1 MDNVREWHKP
11 RPNQAGQTALVD
23 GRGGDRPGSQPLLVH
38 LHHSMIGTLAVGKF
52 PMAIVSSH
60 SPDELAQKSRKS
72 ASSLSPA
79 APDGPQDFPQA
90 ADGVQPTLPDSVPTP
105 SLVRGGEQ
113 QASDA
118 IAPEDSLRPQRLQD
132 YIGQSA
138 LKEVLDIAIKAAQS
152 RKEPLDHL
160 LLYGPPGLGKTTM
173 ALILAQEMGVSCKI
187 TTAPA
192 LERPRDI
199 AGLLVNLKPGDV
211 LFIDEIHRLPRV
223 TEEILYPA
231 MEDARLDITIGK
243 GQAARTRSI
252 PLCDFT
258 LVGATTRVG
267 ALTSPLRDRF
277 GLIQRLRFYE
287 VEELTQIVQRTAEV
301 LKTPIEPAGAQE
313 IARRA
318 RGTPRIANRL
328 LRRVRDYMEVKA
340 AGPIT
345 EAIAAEALE
354 LFNVDPCGLDWTDR
368 RLLSVMIENFNG
380 GPVGLDTMAAS
391 TGEDPQ
397 TIEEVYE
404 PYLMQIGYLQRT
416 PRGRVVTAAARR
428 HLGYDEGAGSGEGN
442 QMTLI

>member
-1 MDNVREWHKP
+1 
-11 RPNQAGQTALVD
+11 
-23 GRGGDRPGSQPLLVH
+23 
-38 LHHSMIGTLAVGKF
+38 
-52 PMAIVSSH
+52 MAIISSKQP
-60 SPDELAQKSRKS
+60 PDSSGDAQPSRARSKSEH
-72 ASSLSPA
+72 
-79 APDGPQDFPQA
+79 QPQA
-90 ADGVQPTLPDSVPTP
+90 EILTP
-105 SLVRGGEQ
+105 ALSLVRDGE
-113 QASDA
+113 
-118 IAPEDSLRPQRLQD
+118 PEDDERKGPDDSLRPKRLAD
-132 YIGQSA
+132 YIGQKA
-138 LKEVLDIAIKAAQS
+138 LKEVLDIAIQAAKS
-152 RKEPLDHL
+152 RQEPLDHL

-173 ALILAQEMGVSCKI
+173 ALILAQEMGVECKI

-243 GQAARTRSI
+243 GQSARTRSI
-252 PLCDFT
+252 PLQPFT

-287 VEELTQIVQRTAEV
+287 IDELTQIVIRTAQV
-301 LKTPIEPAGAQE
+301 LNTPIEPAGAAE

-328 LRRVRDYMEVKA
+328 LRRVRDYVEVKA
-340 AGPIT
+340 SGPIT
-345 EAIAAEALE
+345 ETIAAEALE

-368 RLLSVMIENFNG
+368 RLLTLMIENFSG
-380 GPVGLDTMAAS
+380 GPVGVDTMAAA
-391 TGEDPQ
+391 TGEDAQ

-416 PRGRVVTAAARR
+416 PRGRVITAAACR
-428 HLGYDEGAGSGEGN
+428 HLGYDAKTVPSAVGE
-442 QMTLI
+442 QQLPLL

>member
-1 MDNVREWHKP
+1 
-11 RPNQAGQTALVD
+11 
-23 GRGGDRPGSQPLLVH
+23 
-38 LHHSMIGTLAVGKF
+38 
-52 PMAIVSSH
+52 MAIVSSH
-60 SPDELAQKSRKS
+60 TSDDAPKGRKRQ
-72 ASSLSPA
+72 APKPA
-79 APDGPQDFPQA
+79 AVD
-90 ADGVQPTLPDSVPTP
+90 ADLIQPPLPEAPP
-105 SLVRGGEQ
+105 LSLVKGGEA
-113 QASDA
+113 QATE
-118 IAPEDSLRPQRLQD
+118 IITPETMAPEDSLRPQRLQD

-152 RKEPLDHL
+152 RQEPLDHL

-173 ALILAQEMGVSCKI
+173 ALILAQEMGVACKI

-243 GQAARTRSI
+243 GQSARTRSI
-252 PLCDFT
+252 PLCAFT

-277 GLIQRLRFYE
+277 GLIQRLRFYDID
-287 VEELTQIVQRTAEV
+287 ELTHIVSRTAEV
-301 LKTPIEPAGAQE
+301 LKTPIETAGAAE

-340 AGPIT
+340 PGPIT
-345 EAIAAEALE
+345 EALAAEALE

-368 RLLSVMIENFNG
+368 RLLSVMIENFGG

-416 PRGRVVTAAARR
+416 PRGRMVTPAARR
-428 HLGYDEGAGSGEGN
+428 HLGYDGPPELGE
-442 QMTLI
+442 QITLI

>member
-1 MDNVREWHKP
+1 
-11 RPNQAGQTALVD
+11 
-23 GRGGDRPGSQPLLVH
+23 
-38 LHHSMIGTLAVGKF
+38 
-52 PMAIVSSH
+52 MAIVSSH
-60 SPDELAQKSRKS
+60 QPDSTDPAAQPARRGKAKPKPPTAQGPGQAEAGAQQGGGS
-72 ASSLSPA
+72 SSLPLLAEDSPA
-79 APDGPQDFPQA
+79 APREIHPQA
-90 ADGVQPTLPDSVPTP
+90 AEDSATAHVQPL
-105 SLVRGGEQ
+105 SLVKGGAAQGSE
-113 QASDA
+113 AT
-118 IAPEDSLRPQRLQD
+118 APEERLRPQRLQE
-132 YIGQSA
+132 YIGQSS
-138 LKEVLDIAIKAAQS
+138 LKEVLDIAIQAAKS
-152 RKEPLDHL
+152 RQEPLDHL

-173 ALILAQEMGVSCKI
+173 ALILAQEMGVECKI

-243 GQAARTRSI
+243 GQSARTRSI
-252 PLCDFT
+252 PLSPFT

-277 GLIQRLRFYE
+277 GLIQRLRFYDID
-287 VEELTQIVQRTAEV
+287 ELTQIVKRTADV
-301 LKTPIEPAGAQE
+301 LNTPIEAPGATE

-345 EAIAAEALE
+345 ETMAAEALE

-368 RLLSVMIENFNG
+368 RLMSVMIENFGG
-380 GPVGLDTMAAS
+380 GPVGLDTMAAA

-428 HLGYDEGAGSGEGN
+428 HLGYDEGPSEPGN
-442 QMTLI
+442 QMSWL